1 MLQEQAA
8 GAKSCAVHKQG
19 HETGTCSRDTIT
31 CSTQRD
37 MLQGQLAGTNHV
49 QQALREIKTKNNY
62 RKPNQYSHRDMKLGH
77 VAEIKLKLYTLGNT
91 CS

>member
-8 GAKSCAVHKQG
+8 GAKSRAVHKQE
-19 HETGTCSRDTIT
+19 HEIGTCSRDTIT

-49 QQALREIKTKNNY
+49 QQALRDIKTKNNY
-62 RKPNQYSHRDMKLGH
+62 QKPNQYSHRDMKRGR
-77 VAEIKLKLYTLGNT
+77 VAEIKL
-91 CS
+91 

>member
-31 CSTQRD
+31 CSTQKD

-49 QQALREIKTKNNY
+49 QQALREIKAKNNY
-62 RKPNQYSHRDMKLGH
+62 QKPVQLSVLTQRHETWACGRD
-77 VAEIKLKLYTLGNT
+77 
-91 CS
+91 